1 MGCGPSIEAVRQQPT
16 DVMVAT
22 GPVKDPSVNMSA
34 HAEKYLESFTILFVG
49 AGDSGKSTLRKQV
62 SNIYESTFRSPDF
75 RKSFATII
83 VGNLLDGT
91 LQVLTH
97 MDAHDVEVFDM
108 LKEEAREGKDYISA
122 WAAKT
127 IFSLYT
133 ENPKFRQT
141 IKVRGSEVQLADNYH
156 DFCKRLREYPVWGG
170 QGWIPNVDDC
180 VRARAR
186 TTGVAKV
193 DLVIDKRKFTIV
205 DVGGQR
211 AERRK
216 WLNNTANVRS
226 VDLVV
231 FVASLSEYDQR
242 LFEERSKNRLEESL
256 DLFSECINSDW
267 LKDRPAVLYLNKKDV
282 FDRKFKKEKIPLNV
296 SGRFPDAPSGDSV
309 DSAQAITWI
318 VSKYAKRRKCNQ
330 RLSAFVMSA
339 TSPDRVKTV
348 FDQCCDMLIK
358 REFLIQ
364 GSNARSTHISEG
376 SASNVSSQSLY

>member
-1 MGCGPSIEAVRQQPT
+1 VIQT
-16 DVMVAT
+16 
-22 GPVKDPSVNMSA
+22 
-34 HAEKYLESFTILFVG
+34 
-49 AGDSGKSTLRKQV
+49 
-62 SNIYESTFRSPDF
+62 
-75 RKSFATII
+75 
-83 VGNLLDGT
+83 
-91 LQVLTH
+91 
-97 MDAHDVEVFDM
+97 
-108 LKEEAREGKDYISA
+108 
-122 WAAKT
+122 
-127 IFSLYT
+127 LYT
-133 ENPKFRQT
+133 ENTAFRETMKFR
-141 IKVRGSEVQLADNYH
+141 GNEVQLADNYH
-156 DFCKRLREYPVWGG
+156 DFCKRLREYPIWGG
-170 QGWIPNVDDC
+170 PGWVPTVDDC

-193 DLVIDKRKFTIV
+193 DLVIDHRKFTIV

-216 WLNNTANVRS
+216 WLNNTANLRS

-231 FVASLSEYDQR
+231 FVASLSEYDQQ

-256 DLFSECINSDW
+256 NLFSECINSDW

-282 FDRKFKKEKIPLNV
+282 FDRKFKKEKIPLNAT
-296 SGRFPDAPSGDSV
+296 GRFPDAPSGAV

-348 FDQCCDMLIK
+348 FDQCCDMLVK

-364 GSNARSTHISEG
+364 GANSSRSTQISEG
-376 SASNVSSQSLY
+376 STSNVSSQSLY